1 VLTPRIFQQLVL
13 SVLFL
18 LASLFA
24 SINSYAALIDVQ
36 QKNDIVYFLFAAPN
50 KIVRY
55 DLASNEFLVHLP
67 LNNIP
72 TAFHVNESYIYTAY
86 GTELKRSD
94 ITGLNGSS
102 IYQFPSD
109 ILQVTSLN
117 DTLFISDDNS
127 NATLINALDNSLID
141 KDYIYNITMA
151 TASNSQGA
159 IYHRTNRKYSN
170 SLSKFTPGS
179 IPKRISSDYPSDLD
193 ETRKIYINNTED
205 KIFADSGFIFSAEN
219 LDFMGSLGGAFNH
232 ITFINDQSLVLRGNK
247 LSLYDA
253 NNHDIGHLV
262 LNNTPTHVAGKND
275 IITTFSTTDS
285 LVSAQHTDIK
295 NLSNPTLEEPTNP
308 RGLAYNAEKV
318 VSDNE
323 NILYLLDANSRVIHR
338 RKVTEKIY
346 VKSWGLF
353 ETPSWMTFSISNKR
367 LYLGYDSGRITYF
380 DTSQGDDA
388 TETHFITLGTAIK
401 GLLAAGD
408 FVYTLDHQASGYIHY
423 GINSS
428 GKIINTIQRSTFGT
442 KYLWSQDQNTIHY
455 RFQNLFREIYISP
468 TDGSIKL
475 GTRTSYNSEIR
486 YSPIFHLSPD
496 GQVLL
501 NGSGQVIGAKSLKV
515 LNNTSNFIDDAVW
528 INNYLVTTLKETNTL
543 QIWQE
548 DYQLVSQQTINNAK
562 HIRLFPM
569 NGNLLILTQSDIGP
583 VFTIYDLLNM
593 PDSDNDTISDLND
606 NCINTTNTTQD
617 DFDNDY
623 IGDACDLDNDN
634 DLIPNTIE
642 KNAGLNPIDSTDSN
656 LDLDNDG
663 FTNLVEYFNSTDIN
677 DVNSKPE
684 LVTQYLTNFNSGIP
698 KDFYQLESRNLWSK
712 RIIEDD
718 AVLVSGRVKD
728 NSQSSSIYYTAEF
741 INGIIS
747 FDYKLI
753 GDRYYRHKVD
763 FYLDG
768 EALKN
773 VGESYNWRESKL
785 EITAGVHSI
794 EIKLQYN
801 DEGQDPGH
809 THLLI
814 DNFSFSPDSDGDS
827 HGDNEDNCPN
837 IHNESQYDYDSD
849 GKGNDCDNTPY
860 GRDRDNDD
868 YSDDKD
874 NCPYDHNPDQADLDN
889 DNIGDACDSSDDR
902 PSDKD
907 QDSIPDDRDNCP
919 ETANSRQENFDND
932 ELGDI
937 CDLDIDNDGILNTV
951 EDQYQFLNSFNQND
965 GLLDF
970 DNDGA
975 SNQYEVN
982 HDSRPDAKD
991 TFTVVNLLEYYPLG
1005 NIEYF
1010 YITNNQF
1017 IRATVSEANKR
1028 GQFVVDFNND
1038 TEWLIERR
1046 ESGIYILEFT
1056 DNSNESKLLF
1066 NDFPIFPSKLLP
1078 GQAIT
1083 YTASSF
1089 REGSSIVNDIWTQ
1102 MHLKDVGET
1111 AWRGKVYPSITITE
1125 NGHDTTYLKGIGPI
1139 NRFGL
1144 ELDSVN
1150 LDTLAPP
1157 DLFVSKNTS
1166 KNAGHLNTAFLF
1178 AILLLTLY
1186 SRSKSAR

>member
-1 VLTPRIFQQLVL
+1 MLTPRIFQQLAL

-50 KIVRY
+50 KIARY
-55 DLASNEFLVHLP
+55 DLASNAFLTQIP
-67 LNNIP
+67 LSNVP
-72 TAFHVNESYIYTAY
+72 TAFHVNNDYIYSSYDKT
-86 GTELKRSD
+86 LKRTD
-94 ITGLNGSS
+94 LDGQNIIE
-102 IYQFPSD
+102 IYQSPLLISK
-109 ILQVTSLN
+109 ITSLN
-117 DTLFISDDNS
+117 DTLFVINGNTASLISISDYS
-127 NATLINALDNSLID
+127 LINE
-141 KDYIYNITMA
+141 IYEYNLSIA
-151 TASNSQGA
+151 TASQNQQAYYYRRNSNYA
-159 IYHRTNRKYSN
+159 SSLKKYS
-170 SLSKFTPGS
+170 
-179 IPKRISSDYPSDLD
+179 LD
-193 ETRKIYINNTED
+193 ETIETINSNYPSRSDNTNSLFINTSED
-205 KIFADSGFIFSAEN
+205 KIYTESGFIYSADTLN
-219 LDFMGSLGGAFNH
+219 FQGSLGGGFDH
-232 ITFINDQSLVLRGNK
+232 LSFINDKPLVIRGNK
-247 LSLYDA
+247 LSLYDSSH
-253 NNHDIGHLV
+253 HDLGHYILDHTPSHIAAKGSLV
-262 LNNTPTHVAGKND
+262 TSF
-275 IITTFSTTDS
+275 ITTDS
-285 LVSAQHTDIK
+285 LVEARQT
-295 NLSNPTLEEPTNP
+295 NLDRLMLASPSLPISPE
-308 RGLAYNAEKV
+308 GLTYTPEKM
-318 VSDNE
+318 VSDGND
-323 NILYLLDANSRVIHR
+323 ILYLLDSNALNIHR
-338 RKVTEKIY
+338 RIISENKY
-346 VKSWGLF
+346 ANSWSLINKP
-353 ETPSWMTFSISNKR
+353 TWMTYSDSNER
-367 LYLGYDSGRITYF
+367 LYLGYESGRVTYF
-380 DTSQGDDA
+380 DTSLEDEA
-388 TETHFITLGTAIK
+388 REVHFITLATPIE
-401 GLLAAGD
+401 GLLAAGI
-408 FVYTLDHQASGYIHY
+408 FVYAVDHK
-423 GINSS
+423 NSS
-428 GKIINTIQRSTFGT
+428 VTHYSIDDTGKIVDYVNHSALSEEYYWSSAEEDIQ
-442 KYLWSQDQNTIHY
+442 LWDRYQ
-455 RFQNLFREIYISP
+455 FQRLKLSS
-468 TDGSIKL
+468 TDGSLEFSSK
-475 GTRTSYNSEIR
+475 TSYSQ
-486 YSPIFHLSPD
+486 PIIHELPFRLSPN
-496 GQVLL
+496 GQLFL
-501 NGSGQVIGAKSLKV
+501 SGAGQVIGAKNYEI
-515 LNNTSNFIDDAVW
+515 LNTITNSISDAVW
-528 INNYLVTTLKETNTL
+528 IKSHLITLLKNTNTL
-543 QIWQE
+543 QFWQE
-548 DYQLVSQQTINNAK
+548 DYLQVSQHKIDNAK
-562 HIRLFPM
+562 DLKLFSLSDK
-569 NGNLLILTQSDIGP
+569 LLVVGQSNAGP
-583 VFTIYDLLNM
+583 SFIVYDLLNI
-593 PDSDNDTISDLND
+593 PDSDKDTVDDLKD
-606 NCINTTNTTQD
+606 NCIHTSNTSQIDSDD
-617 DFDNDY
+617 DF
-623 IGDACDLDNDN
+623 IGDACDPDKDN
-634 DLIPNTIE
+634 DLIPNDVEIQ
-642 KNAGLNPIDSTDSN
+642 AGLDPLEATDAEM
-656 LDLDNDG
+656 DLDIDG
-663 FTNLVEYFNSTDIN
+663 FSNLVEYFNQTDIN
-677 DVNSKPE
+677 DTNSRPE
-684 LVTQYLTNFNSGIP
+684 NIYTFSENFNDGLP
-698 KDFYQLESRNLWSK
+698 KEFYQFEINSLWTTK
-712 RIIEDD
+712 VIDD
-718 AVLVSGRVKD
+718 NPTIVSGHPK
-728 NSQSSSIYYTAEF
+728 NKESPSSLYYTADF
-741 INGIIS
+741 SAGLLS
-747 FDYKLI
+747 FSYQLQ
-753 GDRYYRHKVD
+753 GDDYYRFTFEV
-763 FYLDG
+763 YLDG
-768 EALKN
+768 VLQETLYTASSWRRAKLNIEAGIHTLELRFIYNPNGKN
-773 VGESYNWRESKL
+773 
-785 EITAGVHSI
+785 IT
-794 EIKLQYN
+794 
-801 DEGQDPGH
+801 D
-809 THLLI
+809 TRLLI
-814 DNFSFSPDSDGDS
+814 DNFTFSFDTDGDG
-827 HGDNEDNCPN
+827 HPDNEDNCPN

-874 NCPYDHNPDQADLDN
+874 NCPNDHNPDQADLDN